1 MLFDMTIQTVGYSIL
16 PDPHNESGM
25 IISMAV
31 GIPMPT
37 GPNSP
42 PFILPMGEIKF
53 PMQKPDALKFMQA
66 IENAADSVPDP
77 PAPSQLV
84 IADRV
89 PDIDVGDIER
99 RLRGQ

>member
-1 MLFDMTIQTVGYSIL
+1 MLFDMTIQTVGYSIH
-16 PDPHNESGM
+16 PDPHNEGGM

-53 PMQKPDALKFMQA
+53 PMQKGDAINFMAA
-66 IENAADSVPDP
+66 IGEAAENVPDP
-77 PAPSQLV
+77 PAPSKL
-84 IADRV
+84 ILADQV
-89 PDIDVGDIER
+89 PDIDVSDIER
-99 RLRGQ
+99 RLRGK